1 MHSRDTREGQVVVS
15 KASEVYSAGRRWFL
29 SRVNAASPA
38 QVLVA
43 GFASLI
49 VLGAVLLA
57 LPTSS
62 RDGVALPFLDAL
74 FTSTSAVCVTGL
86 VVVDTHDEF
95 SLFGQLVILC
105 LIQAGGLG
113 IMTVSTLVFLVLGRR
128 VTLRNR
134 LLIQEAMNQLTLE
147 GMVRLIRKVLIVTA
161 VVEGAGMLL
170 LAVRWSFDMGIPR
183 ALYYGLFH
191 AISGFCNAGF
201 DLFGG
206 FRSLTGYTA
215 DVWVNLVMTSLIVIG
230 GLGFSVVSEVIAH
243 RRGCKLSLHAR
254 VVLLTTAVL
263 IAVGTVVIFLLEL
276 DNPETLKPLSP
287 LGKVLGAYFQAVTPR
302 TAGFNT
308 VSIGGMRAATQ
319 LFIVVLMFI
328 GASPGSTGGGIKTST
343 FATLLLAVRSV
354 VRGRED
360 VEVFE
365 RRIPHRIVY
374 RALAVSMISLALV
387 IVVTMALSVVR
398 RSELLPVLFE
408 ATSAFG
414 TVGLSMG
421 ITPTLSA
428 LGKVLIICTMFAGRV
443 GPLTVATAIAQRQHA
458 NAVRYPEERVMV
470 G

>member
-1 MHSRDTREGQVVVS
+1 M
-15 KASEVYSAGRRWFL
+15 
-29 SRVNAASPA
+29 
-38 QVLVA
+38 VA

-49 VLGAVLLA
+49 LVGAVVLS
-57 LPTSS
+57 LPVASK
-62 RDGVALPFLDAL
+62 DGMALPFLDAL

-86 VVVDTHDEF
+86 VVVDTHDQF

-113 IMTVSTLVFLVLGRR
+113 IMTVSTLIFLVLGRR

-147 GMVRLIRKVLIVTA
+147 GMVRLIRKVIIVTA
-161 VVEGAGMLL
+161 VVEGAGAVL
-170 LAVRWSFDMGIPR
+170 LATRWSFDMSILK
-183 ALYYGLFH
+183 AVYYGVFH
-191 AISGFCNAGF
+191 AVSGFCNAGF

-206 FRSLTGYTA
+206 FRSLTGYQG
-215 DVWVNLVMTSLIVIG
+215 DVWINLVMTSLIITG
-230 GLGFSVVSEVIAH
+230 GLGFSVVSEIMAH
-243 RRGCKLSLHAR
+243 RRGCRFSLHAR
-254 VVLLTTAVL
+254 VVLYTSAIL
-263 IAVGTVVIFLLEL
+263 IAVGTVVILLVEM
-276 DNPETLKPLSP
+276 DNPATLKPLGP
-287 LGKVLGAYFQAVTPR
+287 LGKALGAYFQAVTPR
-302 TAGFNT
+302 TAGFST
-308 VSIGGMRAATQ
+308 LSIANFRGATQ
-319 LFIVVLMFI
+319 LFLIVLMFI
-328 GASPGSTGGGIKTST
+328 GASPGSTGGGIKTAT

-360 VEVFE
+360 VEIFE
-365 RRIPHRIVY
+365 RRIPHRVVY

-398 RSELLPVLFE
+398 RDGLLPVLFE

-421 ITPTLSA
+421 MTPSLSA
-428 LGKVLIICTMFAGRV
+428 LGRVLIILTMFAGRV

>member
-1 MHSRDTREGQVVVS
+1 
-15 KASEVYSAGRRWFL
+15 
-29 SRVNAASPA
+29 
-38 QVLVA
+38 VA

-49 VLGAVLLA
+49 LVGAVVLS
-57 LPTSS
+57 LPVASK
-62 RDGVALPFLDAL
+62 DGMALPFLDAL

-86 VVVDTHDEF
+86 VVVDTHDQF

-113 IMTVSTLVFLVLGRR
+113 IMTVSTLIFLVLGRR

-147 GMVRLIRKVLIVTA
+147 GMVRLIRKVIIVTA
-161 VVEGAGMLL
+161 VVEGAGAVL
-170 LAVRWSFDMGIPR
+170 LATRWSFDMSILK
-183 ALYYGLFH
+183 AVYYGVFH
-191 AISGFCNAGF
+191 AVSGFCNAGF

-206 FRSLTGYTA
+206 FRSLTGYQG
-215 DVWVNLVMTSLIVIG
+215 DVWINLVMTSLIITG
-230 GLGFSVVSEVIAH
+230 GLGFSVVSEIMAH
-243 RRGCKLSLHAR
+243 RRGCRFSLHAR
-254 VVLLTTAVL
+254 VVLYTSAIL
-263 IAVGTVVIFLLEL
+263 IAVGTVVILLVEM
-276 DNPETLKPLSP
+276 DNPATLKPLGP
-287 LGKVLGAYFQAVTPR
+287 LGKALGAYFQAVTPR
-302 TAGFNT
+302 TAGFST
-308 VSIGGMRAATQ
+308 LSIANFRGATQ
-319 LFIVVLMFI
+319 LFLIVLMFI
-328 GASPGSTGGGIKTST
+328 GASPGSTGGGIKTAT

-360 VEVFE
+360 VEIFE
-365 RRIPHRIVY
+365 RRIPHRVVY

-398 RSELLPVLFE
+398 RDGLLPVLFE

-421 ITPTLSA
+421 MTPSLSA
-428 LGKVLIICTMFAGRV
+428 LGRVLIILTMFAGRV

>member
-1 MHSRDTREGQVVVS
+1 M
-15 KASEVYSAGRRWFL
+15 

-43 GFASLI
+43 GFAALI
-49 VLGAVLLA
+49 LIGAVILA
-57 LPTSS
+57 LPVSS
-62 RDGVALPFLDAL
+62 RDGKALPFVDAL
-74 FTSTSAVCVTGL
+74 FTATSAVCVTGL
-86 VVVDTHDEF
+86 VVVDTHDQF

-105 LIQAGGLG
+105 LIQVGGLG
-113 IMTVSTLVFLVLGRR
+113 IMTVSTLIFLLLGRR
-128 VTLRNR
+128 VTLRSR

-147 GMVRLIRKVLIVTA
+147 GMVRLIRKVLLVTA
-161 VVEGAGMLL
+161 VVEGFGALL
-170 LAVRWSFDMGIPR
+170 LAIRWSFDMGFPR
-183 ALYYGLFH
+183 CLYYGVFH
-191 AISGFCNAGF
+191 AVSGFCNAGF

-206 FRSLTGYTA
+206 FRSLTGYAA
-215 DVWVNLVMTSLIVIG
+215 DVWVNLVMTGLIIIG

-263 IAVGTVVIFLLEL
+263 IAAGTVVIFLLEL
-276 DNPETLKPLSP
+276 DNPATLKPLSP
-287 LGKVLGAYFQAVTPR
+287 LGKALSAYFQAVTPR

-308 VSIGGMRAATQ
+308 LPIGDMRAATQ
-319 LFIVVLMFI
+319 LFIIILMFI

-365 RRIPHRIVY
+365 RRVPHRIVY

-387 IVVTMALSVVR
+387 IVITMALSIVR
-398 RSELLPVLFE
+398 HDGLLPVLFE

-421 ITPTLSA
+421 ITPSLSA
-428 LGKVLIICTMFAGRV
+428 LGKVLIIFTMFAGRV

-458 NAVRYPEERVMV
+458 ANAVRYPEERVMV

>member
-1 MHSRDTREGQVVVS
+1 MVS
-15 KASEVYSAGRRWFL
+15 AISEVYSAGRRWFL
-29 SRVNAASPA
+29 SRVNTASPA

-43 GFASLI
+43 GFAALI
-49 VLGAVLLA
+49 LIGAMLLA
-57 LPTSS
+57 LPVSS
-62 RDGVALPFLDAL
+62 RDARALAFLDAL

-86 VVVDTHDEF
+86 VVVDTHDQF

-105 LIQAGGLG
+105 LIQVGGLG
-113 IMTVSTLVFLVLGRR
+113 IMTVSTLIFLLLGRR
-128 VTLRNR
+128 VTLRSR

-147 GMVRLIRKVLIVTA
+147 GMVRLIRKVLLVTA
-161 VVEGAGMLL
+161 VVEGLGAVL
-170 LAVRWSFDMGIPR
+170 LAIRWSFDMGFPR
-183 ALYYGLFH
+183 CLYYGVFH
-191 AISGFCNAGF
+191 AVSGFCNAGF

-206 FRSLTGYTA
+206 FRSLTGYAA
-215 DVWVNLVMTSLIVIG
+215 DVWVNLVMTGLIIIG

-263 IAVGTVVIFLLEL
+263 IAAGTVVIFLLEL
-276 DNPETLKPLSP
+276 DNPATLKPLSP
-287 LGKVLGAYFQAVTPR
+287 LGKVLSAYFQAVTPR

-308 VSIGGMRAATQ
+308 LPIGDMRAATQ
-319 LFIVVLMFI
+319 LFIIILMFI

-387 IVVTMALSVVR
+387 IVITMALSIVR
-398 RSELLPVLFE
+398 HDGLLPVLFE

-421 ITPTLSA
+421 ITPSLSA

-458 NAVRYPEERVMV
+458 ANAVRYPEERVMV